1 VSVEEFSFV
10 IKFARGQGDPRRI
23 FDAAS
28 LLIDGFDELD
38 GTIAQSVDAKL
49 STITVL
55 EDIQSGSLRVVLR
68 TILENIDDQ
77 GLKEGEW
84 KKAIGPALVK
94 GKHLAIEALNRNETD
109 APKAVE
115 YLRTELDQIVQQTDV
130 KHIPAYAPIHEGRLI
145 ASLDKIQDAK
155 RTLGPKDE
163 LTIEFDGKTYAAD
176 LTKTWEPAKLVP
188 VSGTTEKTSEGTI
201 ILTIRKPD
209 LLGAARWQ
217 FSHGTALTYASIEDE
232 RWLQRFHSGK
242 IALHSGDALRCKV
255 KFTYIFD
262 DTGKMIEQQTDI
274 TKVLGIMRGPGHQTA
289 MFDDN

>member
-1 VSVEEFSFV
+1 MSVEEFSFV

-28 LLIDGFDELD
+28 LLIEGFDELD

-49 STITVL
+49 NTVTVL
-55 EDIQSGSLRVVLR
+55 EDVQASSLRVILK
-68 TILENIDDQ
+68 TILENIDDE
-77 GLKEGEW
+77 GLKVGEW

-94 GKHLAIEALNRNETD
+94 GKHLAIDALNRTETD
-109 APKAVE
+109 GPKAVE
-115 YLRTELDQIVQQTDV
+115 VLRAELDEIVQKTDI

-163 LTIEFDGKTYAAD
+163 LTVEVDGKTYIAD
-176 LTKTWEPAKLVP
+176 LTKTWEPAKLLP
-188 VSGTTEKTSEGTI
+188 VAGTTERTSEGRV
-201 ILTIRKPD
+201 ILAIRKPD
-209 LLGAARWQ
+209 LLGSARWH
-217 FSHGTALTYASIEDE
+217 FSHGTAIIKAAIEDA

-255 KFTYIFD
+255 RFTYIFD
-262 DTGKMIEQQTDI
+262 DTGKIIEQKTDI
-274 TKVLGIMRGPGHQTA
+274 IKVIGILRGPGHQSTL
-289 MFDDN
+289 FDEH